1 MISRKTTISAAALL
15 IASAG
20 AAAAF
25 PATATS
31 DLNVRSGPGTGY
43 SVVDR
48 LEAGD
53 TVEIVAT
60 QGSWYRTA
68 EGGWANGSYLDAQ
81 GGQTGYYPAQPAYD
95 YGPAAFYY
103 GSNPY
108 YYDDAG
114 YYFYID
120 GGRRHQVGWDWFR
133 DRNHRDFRWS
143 NDRFRRDFEGRR
155 GNWDRD
161 RSANRNWDGQRGN
174 GQWRDGQRGD
184 GQRNANQGWDGQR
197 GDGQRGEG
205 QRWQRGDGGVSAG
218 ANVNIQQP
226 QEQEQLRSGR
236 ASAERSGGA
245 DMNRG
250 EGVRDR
256 GAGQGG
262 RRQMG
267 DQGPGPWR
275 PGNGGGN

>member
-25 PATATS
+25 PATATT

-43 SVVDR
+43 SVVDQ
-48 LEAGD
+48 LAAGD

-68 EGGWANGSYLDAQ
+68 EGGWASGSYLDAQ
-81 GGQTGYYPAQPAYD
+81 GGGDQTSYYGGSD

-114 YYFYID
+114 FYFYID

-133 DRNHRDFRWS
+133 DHNHRDFRWS
-143 NDRFRRDFEGRR
+143 NDRYRRDFEGRR

-161 RSANRNWDGQRGN
+161 RSANRG
-174 GQWRDGQRGD
+174 DGQRGD
-184 GQRNANQGWDGQR
+184 GRR
-197 GDGQRGEG
+197 GDG
-205 QRWQRGDGGVSAG
+205 QRGDGGVSAD
-218 ANVNIQQP
+218 ADVNRG
-226 QEQEQLRSGR
+226 ETLRSGR
-236 ASAERSGGA
+236 ASSERQA
-245 DMNRG
+245 DVPRANRSN
-250 EGVRDR
+250 E
-256 GAGQGG
+256 GAGRSNDGIQ
-262 RRQMG
+262 R
-267 DQGPGPWR
+267 GPNWR
-275 PGNGGGN
+275 PREGYGAN